1 MTDLFGLP
9 AFSIVLF
16 VCIGLLIGHLLW
28 YRDTSADRKKLR
40 ESEDRYVKTRGA
52 IRQRKQ
58 QFAQLQTLLTAKE
71 AEIASKESEQQ
82 QLVDRNR
89 QLLATIE
96 EFRVVSADFEK
107 DREATAVKH
116 SEERKRSELL
126 KNQLQEVLRK
136 NTELENQL
144 LSETDKQDQQNKE
157 IAHLIESNKQL
168 STQVKQRD
176 AKIIER
182 EDQLAESANQ
192 IAGQQSRF
200 DDLSKDIR
208 EKQSRV
214 VDLGKQI
221 EELLPLREQIAEKED
236 ALALATEKVD
246 QLLQVNHRHLA
257 EIETLSTQNCHFQE
271 QLSELATLQEVV
283 TVKQTELVQLQ
294 QRLAASDSQRNE
306 LSNETS
312 VLKENLRKA
321 EEELAQQE
329 VSAKQ
334 MERVAQELEEAKQTI
349 LEQRQSIELQTKQ
362 IERLNVK
369 REEHEATRAQ
379 LESTNGKLKAD
390 IEKIESL
397 ITQLET
403 DKNQLVDSNQQL
415 ETMNGTLKADI
426 ERIES
431 LTTQLET
438 DKNQL
443 VDSNQQ
449 LETMNGRL
457 KADIERIESLTKQ
470 LETDKNQLVDSN
482 QQLETRNRE
491 FQRQLKTS
499 GEERGLLIETRDQF
513 KLNLSKANETIENEQ
528 ATIVDLRKE
537 LESQQKKTATTA
549 RELDIAKQQKAE
561 IETRV
566 EDHKRAILQLQNQL
580 KVAEQMGPVN
590 ESLEARVAELMNHIE
605 VVNHE
610 LEDSL
615 QANVKAGNRIRDLEN
630 QLHEH
635 AEKIRDLRRTR
646 VAAAGS
652 IAEQP
657 IERAA

>member
-415 ETMNGTLKADI
+415 ETMNG
-426 ERIES
+426 
-431 LTTQLET
+431 
-438 DKNQL
+438 
-443 VDSNQQ
+443 
-449 LETMNGRL
+449 RL

>member
-431 LTTQLET
+431 LT
-438 DKNQL
+438 
-443 VDSNQQ
+443 
-449 LETMNGRL
+449 
-457 KADIERIESLTKQ
+457 KQ